1 METFDIIVIGSGAGL
16 MVIEAALSA
25 GMSCAIIEK
34 SKFGGTC
41 LTKGCIPSKMLVYP
55 ADLVR
60 ESEKAGRVGIGFSKP
75 IIDWDKISKRMWQQ
89 INHSIQMEKSLKRVE
104 NLQVYKGI
112 AEFTGKKTLRVKYE
126 DNSFSEEI
134 QSDLI
139 IIATGAESFIPPI
152 KDIEQTGY
160 ITSETFF
167 GDKFPEKPWQSLI
180 IVGGGAI
187 GAEFAHIFSAFG
199 TKVTIVEMR
208 PRILTTEEEEISN
221 VVTAE
226 FENNGITV
234 LTNSKVIDSGIKGE
248 LKILTLEDA
257 ETGEIK
263 VVEADEIFIASGVR
277 SNTDTLKIN
286 NTDVETDE
294 KGWIKTNEYLETTQK
309 GIYAIGDINGKYQF
323 RHKANY
329 EAEIL
334 IQNLFGYQE
343 KRKAIYN
350 AVPWAIFT
358 WPQVAHVG
366 MTEEEVRAS
375 GQRYWIGR
383 NYYSQ
388 IAGGIA
394 LGITRDSSDNGFVK
408 IIVGEGDTILGVHIV
423 GPHASILL
431 QPFVYLMN
439 AHHKCERKR
448 RSGNDKLV
456 YPPLGSFTPI
466 NDSMVIHPSLNELT
480 AWVIDNI
487 DWDDESNSSISIT

>member
-1 METFDIIVIGSGAGL
+1 MKTFDIIVIGSGAGL
-16 MVIEAALSA
+16 MVLEAALA
-25 GMSCAIIEK
+25 NGMSCAIIEK

-55 ADLVR
+55 ADLIR
-60 ESEKAGRVGIGFSKP
+60 EAEKSGRVGLSFTKP
-75 IIDWDKISKRMWQQ
+75 IIDWAKISERMWNQ
-89 INHSIQMEKSLKRVE
+89 INYSIRMEKSLKQVE

-126 DNSFSEEI
+126 DESFSEEI

-152 KDIEQTGY
+152 KNIEQTGY
-160 ITSETFF
+160 ITSESFF
-167 GDKFPEKPWQSLI
+167 GEKFPEKPWSSLI

-208 PRILTTEEEEISN
+208 PGILSTEEEEISKAI
-221 VVTAE
+221 TAE

-234 LTNSKVIDSGIKGE
+234 LTSSKVTDSGRKGD
-248 LKILTLEDA
+248 LKNLTVEDTV
-257 ETGEIK
+257 TGERRVI
-263 VVEADEIFIASGVR
+263 EADEIFISSGVR
-277 SNTDTLKIN
+277 SSTDVLKLN
-286 NTDVETDE
+286 NTDVKTDE
-294 KGWIKTNEYLETTQK
+294 KGWIKTNEYLETSQK

-334 IQNLFGYQE
+334 MHNLFAHRG
-343 KRKAIYN
+343 KRKAVYN
-350 AVPWAIFT
+350 AVPWAVFT
-358 WPQVAHVG
+358 CPQVAHAG
-366 MTEEEVRAS
+366 MTEAEARAS
-375 GQRYWIGR
+375 GKRCWIGK
-383 NYYSQ
+383 NYYSK

-394 LGITRDSSDNGFVK
+394 MGISKDSSDNGFVK
-408 IIVGEGDTILGVHIV
+408 IIVGEADTILGVHIV
-423 GPHASILL
+423 GPYASILL

-439 AHHKCERKR
+439 ANYKCERKR
-448 RSGNDKLV
+448 LSGDNKLV

-487 DWDDESNSSISIT
+487 DWDSEG

>member
-1 METFDIIVIGSGAGL
+1 MKTFDIIVIGSGAGL
-16 MVIEAALSA
+16 MVIEAALAS

-60 ESEKAGRVGIGFSKP
+60 ESERADRVGIGFSKP
-75 IIDWDKISKRMWQQ
+75 IVDWDKISKRMWNQ
-89 INHSIQMEKSLKRVE
+89 INYSTKMEQGLKQVK

-112 AEFTGKKTLRVKYE
+112 AEFTGKKTLRIKYD

-152 KDIEQTGY
+152 KDIENTGY
-160 ITSETFF
+160 VTSETFF
-167 GDKFPEKPWQSLI
+167 GDKFPEKPWSSLI

-199 TKVTIVEMR
+199 TRVTIIEMK
-208 PRILTTEEEEISN
+208 PRILSAEEEEISS
-221 VVTAE
+221 VVTTE
-226 FENNGITV
+226 FENNGISV
-234 LTNSKVIDSGIKGE
+234 LTNNKVIASGRKGNS
-248 LKILTLEDA
+248 KTLTVEDTL
-257 ETGEIK
+257 TGERRLI
-263 VVEADEIFIASGVR
+263 EADEIFIASGVR

-286 NTDVETDE
+286 NTDVQIDE
-294 KGWIKTNEYLETTQK
+294 RGWIITNEYLETSQK

-334 IQNLFGYQE
+334 IENLFYHGE
-343 KRKAIYN
+343 KRKALYN

-366 MTEEEVRAS
+366 MTEAEAKKS
-375 GQRYWIGR
+375 GKKYWVGK

-423 GPHASILL
+423 GPHAPILL

-439 AHHKCERKR
+439 ANHKCERKR
-448 RSGNDKLV
+448 GSGNDKLI

-487 DWDDESNSSISIT
+487 DWHDEG

>member
-1 METFDIIVIGSGAGL
+1 MKTFDIIVIGSGAGL
-16 MVIEAALSA
+16 MVMEAALAS

-41 LTKGCIPSKMLVYP
+41 LTKGCIPSKILVYP

-60 ESEKAGRVGIGFSKP
+60 ESEKAERVGISFSKP
-75 IIDWDKISKRMWQQ
+75 IIDWAKISERMWKQ
-89 INHSIQMEKSLKRVE
+89 INHSIKMEKSLKQVE
-104 NLQVYKGI
+104 NLQVYNGI
-112 AEFTGKKTLRVKYE
+112 AEFTGKKTIRVKYE
-126 DNSFSEEI
+126 DDSFSEEI

-152 KDIEQTGY
+152 KNIEQTGY

-208 PRILTTEEEEISN
+208 PRILTTEEEEISKA
-221 VVTAE
+221 VTAE

-234 LTNSKVIDSGIKGE
+234 LTNSKVMDSGRNDK
-248 LKILTLEDA
+248 LKTLTLENTV
-257 ETGEIK
+257 TGERK
-263 VVEADEIFIASGVR
+263 VIEADEIFISSGVR
-277 SNTDTLKIN
+277 SSTYALQLN
-286 NTDVETDE
+286 NTDVKTDE
-294 KGWIKTNEYLETTQK
+294 KGWVKTNEFLETTQK

-334 IQNLFGYQE
+334 IQNLFTQDE
-343 KRKAIYN
+343 KRKAVYN

-366 MTEEEVRAS
+366 LTEAEAKRPGEKC
-375 GQRYWIGR
+375 WIGK

-394 LGITRDSSDNGFVK
+394 LGISKDSCDNGFVK

-439 AHHKCERKR
+439 ANYKCERKR
-448 RSGNDKLV
+448 INEDRKLM

-487 DWDDESNSSISIT
+487 DWGEED

>member
-1 METFDIIVIGSGAGL
+1 MKTFDLIVIGSGAGL
-16 MVIEAALSA
+16 MVIEAALAA

-55 ADLVR
+55 ADLIR
-60 ESEKAGRVGIGFSKP
+60 KTEKSDRIGLSYNKP
-75 IIDWDKISKRMWQQ
+75 IVDWAKISERMWNQ
-89 INHSIQMEKSLKRVE
+89 INHSIQIENSLKQVE
-104 NLQVYKGI
+104 NLQVYKGA
-112 AEFTGKKTLRVKYE
+112 AEFTGKKTLLVKY
-126 DNSFSEEI
+126 DDGFSEEI

-152 KDIEQTGY
+152 MNIEQTGY
-160 ITSETFF
+160 ITSESFF
-167 GDKFPEKPWQSLI
+167 GEKFPKKPWPSLI
-180 IVGGGAI
+180 ILGGGAI

-199 TKVTIVEMR
+199 TKVTIVEMK
-208 PRILTTEEEEISN
+208 PAILSTEEEEISKA
-221 VVTAE
+221 VTAE

-234 LTNSKVIDSGIKGE
+234 LTNSKVIDSARKGN
-248 LKILTLEDA
+248 LKALTVEDTI
-257 ETGEIK
+257 TGEKRII
-263 VVEADEIFIASGVR
+263 EADEIFISSGVR
-277 SNTDTLKIN
+277 SNTHALKLN
-286 NTDVETDE
+286 NTFVKTDG
-294 KGWIKTNEYLETTQK
+294 KGWIETNEYLETTQK

-334 IQNLFGYQE
+334 IYNLFTNSE
-343 KRKAIYN
+343 KRKAVYN

-366 MTEEEVRAS
+366 MTEAEARSS
-375 GQRYWIGR
+375 GKRCWIGK

-394 LGITRDSSDNGFVK
+394 MGISEDSCDNGFVK
-408 IIVGEGDTILGVHIV
+408 IVVGEANTILGVHIV
-423 GPHASILL
+423 GPYASILL

-439 AHHKCERKR
+439 ANYKCERKR
-448 RSGNDKLV
+448 LNGDNKLV

-487 DWDDESNSSISIT
+487 KWDDEG

>member
-1 METFDIIVIGSGAGL
+1 MKTFDIIVIGSGAGL
-16 MVIEAALSA
+16 MVIEAALST

-41 LTKGCIPSKMLVYP
+41 LTKGCIPSKILVYP
-55 ADLVR
+55 ADLIR
-60 ESEKAGRVGIGFSKP
+60 ESEKSERVGLSFTKP
-75 IIDWDKISKRMWQQ
+75 IVDWGKISKRMWNQ
-89 INHSIQMEKSLKRVE
+89 IDHSIKMEKSLKRVE
-104 NLQVYKGI
+104 NLQVYNGI
-112 AEFTGKKTLRVKYE
+112 AEFTGKKTLRVKYNDE
-126 DNSFSEEI
+126 SFSEEF

-152 KDIEQTGY
+152 MNIEQTGY

-167 GDKFPEKPWQSLI
+167 GEKFPEKPWASLI

-187 GAEFAHIFSAFG
+187 GAEFAHVFSAFG

-208 PRILTTEEEEISN
+208 SRILSTEEEEISKA
-221 VVTAE
+221 VTAE

-234 LTNSKVIDSGIKGE
+234 LTNSKVMDSGINGN
-248 LKILTLEDA
+248 LKTLTLEDTI
-257 ETGEIK
+257 TGERRVIG
-263 VVEADEIFIASGVR
+263 ADEIFISSGVR
-277 SNTDTLKIN
+277 PNTDELQLN

-294 KGWIKTNEYLETTQK
+294 RGWIKTNEYLETTQK
-309 GIYAIGDINGKYQF
+309 GIYAIGDINGKYQL

-334 IQNLFGYQE
+334 VQNLFTQEE

-366 MTEEEVRAS
+366 MTEAEVRSS
-375 GQRYWIGR
+375 GKRCWTGK

-394 LGITRDSSDNGFVK
+394 LGISKDSCDNGFVK
-408 IIVGEGDTILGVHIV
+408 IIVGEADTILGVHIV
-423 GPHASILL
+423 GPYASILL

-439 AHHKCERKR
+439 ANYKCERKR
-448 RSGNDKLV
+448 MSGDDKLV

-466 NDSMVIHPSLNELT
+466 NDSMVIRPSLTELP
-480 AWVIDNI
+480 AWVIDYI
-487 DWDDESNSSISIT
+487 EWDDER

>member
-1 METFDIIVIGSGAGL
+1 MKTFDIIVIGSGAGL
-16 MVIEAALSA
+16 MVMEAALA
-25 GMSCAIIEK
+25 NGMNCAIIEK

-41 LTKGCIPSKMLVYP
+41 LTKGCIPSKILVYP

-60 ESEKAGRVGIGFSKP
+60 ESEKSDRIGISFSKP
-75 IIDWDKISKRMWQQ
+75 TVDWTKISERMWTQ
-89 INHSIQMEKSLKRVE
+89 INHSIQMEKSLKQVK
-104 NLQVYKGI
+104 NLQVYNGI
-112 AEFTGKKTLRVKYE
+112 AEFTGKKTLRVKY
-126 DNSFSEEI
+126 DDDSSSEEI
-134 QSDLI
+134 QSNLI
-139 IIATGAESFIPPI
+139 IVATGAESFIPPI
-152 KDIEQTGY
+152 KDIEQTDY

-167 GDKFPEKPWQSLI
+167 GEKFPEKPWPSLI

-208 PRILTTEEEEISN
+208 SRILATEEEEISSL
-221 VVTAE
+221 VKGE

-234 LTNSKVIDSGIKGE
+234 LTNSKIIDSGRNGN
-248 LKILTLEDA
+248 LKTLILEDVI
-257 ETGEIK
+257 TGERRFI
-263 VVEADEIFIASGVR
+263 EADEIFLASGVR
-277 SNTDTLKIN
+277 SNTNTLQLI

-334 IQNLFGYQE
+334 IQNLFMHNE

-366 MTEEEVRAS
+366 MTEAEAKSS
-375 GQRYWIGR
+375 GKRCWIGK

-394 LGITRDSSDNGFVK
+394 LGISRNSSDNGFVK
-408 IIVGEGDTILGVHIV
+408 IVVGEGDTILGVHIV

-439 AHHKCERKR
+439 ANYKCERKR
-448 RSGNDKLV
+448 INEDRKLM

-487 DWDDESNSSISIT
+487 DWGEED